1 MLRLQATSP
10 AKANEPRMR
19 KRKSLHGFP
28 GVRGGQGRG
37 RDKYQACL
45 PGKVKTGDLFDT
57 PEEAAADYLRLE
69 QEKREAKP
77 KLPDF
82 SRMQLQP
89 AGGRRTAVDAAY
101 ISPLP
106 TLPRM
111 GMPLTRPMPCV
122 SIGRSMWPLPVGG
135 NPNSYGSE
143 VVVAQLLPA

>member
-1 MLRLQATSP
+1 MLRLSATSP
-10 AKANEPRMR
+10 AKVNERKR
-19 KRKSLHGFP
+19 KRKSSHGFP

-45 PGKVKTGDLFDT
+45 PGKEKMGGLFDT
-57 PEEAAADYLRLE
+57 PEEAAADYSRLE
-69 QEKREAKP
+69 QEKREAKS

-82 SRMQLQP
+82 SRTQLQP
-89 AGGRRTAVDAAY
+89 AGGRRAAADAAY

-111 GMPLTRPMPCV
+111 GMPLPMPRV

-135 NPNSYGSE
+135 NPNAYGCA
-143 VVVAQLLPA
+143 VVVALPLA